1 MSKNLHILIVDD
13 SKTFNNMVKG
23 FFEELNYIIFQA
35 FSIEE
40 AKQVLQQESIDYVF
54 LDLNL
59 PDGSGEDMIEDIH
72 ERYKA
77 KIIVM
82 TGSTDTY
89 QRDKLFEM
97 GIVDYLI
104 KTTPIPVIT
113 KCADTIIKNIEKH
126 KNTNILTI
134 DDSNFVR
141 NVLKNIL
148 RSKDYNVFE
157 ASDVI
162 DGKRIIENNDIH
174 LILLDLIMPG
184 IDGMSFLETLKS
196 DKNYYDIP
204 VIVISG
210 DESRENYSRVL
221 KQGASDFI
229 KKPFVIEEVLLK
241 CDIHVKA
248 RIHYKHMLEK
258 EQKIAKQETM
268 IALQKKE
275 IEKHKSIASLI
286 KNIAHQWRQPLSMIS
301 STASSVK
308 IDIIHNEEI
317 PNDIIPR
324 MDSVVEYTQF
334 LSKTIDDFDMLTI
347 KDPVKKG
354 ISTIELV
361 DESIDY
367 CLDFINKQDIKVIKD
382 IDDMTFITYRDEI
395 IKILV
400 NIFKNIKEHA
410 QNTKHIFIA
419 IKNNGKKL
427 IISIKDDGGGVEA
440 DILEQAFEPYFTTS
454 HQSIGKGMGLY
465 MIYRLI
471 KEHFHGNI
479 SLKNQEYTYN
489 ETKLKGLEVYME
501 LPL

>member
-1 MSKNLHILIVDD
+1 MDKNLHILIIDD

-23 FFEELNYIIFQA
+23 FFEELGYIIFQA
-35 FSIEE
+35 FCIED
-40 AKQVLQQESIDYVF
+40 AKHILEQESIDYVF
-54 LDLNL
+54 LDLHL
-59 PDGSGEDMIEDIH
+59 PDGSGEDMIDEIH
-72 ERYKA
+72 EKYRA

-82 TGSTDTY
+82 TGSSDTD
-89 QRDKLFEM
+89 QRDRLFEM

-134 DDSNFVR
+134 DDSHFIR

-157 ASDVI
+157 ASNVI
-162 DGKRIIENNDIH
+162 DGKKIIENNDIH

-204 VIVISG
+204 VIVISA

-229 KKPFVIEEVLLK
+229 KKPFIIEEVLLK

-248 RIHYKHMLEK
+248 RLHYKHMLEK
-258 EQKIAKQETM
+258 EQKIAKQDTM

-308 IDIIHNEEI
+308 IDIVHNEVI
-317 PNDIIPR
+317 PEDLVPR

-334 LSKTIDDFDMLTI
+334 LSKTIDDFDMLVI

-367 CLDFINKQDIKVIKD
+367 CIDFIKKHNIEVVKN
-382 IDDMTFITYRDEI
+382 IDNITVITYRNEI

-400 NIFKNIKEHA
+400 NIFQNIKEHA
-410 QNTKHIFIA
+410 QNTKHIFID
-419 IKNNGKKL
+419 IKNDAKKL
-427 IISIKDDGGGVEA
+427 KISIKDDGGGVEA
-440 DILEQAFEPYFTTS
+440 DILDQAFEPYFTTA
-454 HQSIGKGMGLY
+454 HQSMGKGMGLY

-471 KEHFHGNI
+471 KEHFYGNI
-479 SLKNQEYTYN
+479 SLNNQEYTYN
-489 ETKLKGLEVYME
+489 EKKLKGLEVYIE